1 MISFPTEWVETPL
14 DNIADWGSGGT
25 PSRKNED
32 YYGGDIP
39 WFKTGDLGERIIKKP
54 SEYITELGLKN
65 SSAKIFPKGAVAIAM
80 YGATIGKVSILGIDA
95 TTNQACAVGNPKP
108 NVTTSEFL
116 YYFLLNEKDVFVAK
130 GKGGAQPNISQGL
143 IKEHVVYLPPVAEQ
157 KEIVDRL
164 DILLAQVEATQ
175 ARLARIPYIIKQFR
189 QSVLAAAVSGKLTE
203 EWRIK
208 HANTPWLDGVL
219 GDFINKPTY
228 GSSAK
233 SDKDGLVPVLRMG
246 NLQNGKLDWTEL
258 VYTSDEVEI
267 EKFKLKTGDVLFNR
281 TNSPELVGKTS
292 IYRGE
297 RTAIY
302 AGYLIKISC
311 LPVLNPE
318 FLNYHLNSPSA
329 RAYCYAVKSD
339 GVSQSNINAKK
350 LAEYPMLL
358 PHPAEQTEIVRR
370 VEQLFAYA
378 DTIEQQAKV
387 AKAQVDKLTQAILAK
402 AFRGE
407 LTADWRAANPD
418 LINGDHSA
426 EALLAKINSERQEM
440 KLANKK
446 ADGKLKAKKNHQP
459 KKNSDS
465 AVINLINKKG
475 IAKPQD
481 IFNELKAY
489 MVLRDV
495 LKEISQLLDQNLI
508 REVDI
513 DGQKHLEI
521 NR

>member
-1 MISFPTEWVETPL
+1 MSQLPRGWVET
-14 DNIADWGSGGT
+14 NF
-25 PSRKNED
+25 ED
-32 YYGGDIP
+32 VCDYIQRGKGPKYAEFSEYPVVNQKAVRWFGIQEEHLKYVHPEQWDKWDELRYIREGDIL
-39 WFKTGDLGERIIKKP
+39 WNSTGTG
-54 SEYITELGLKN
+54 
-65 SSAKIFPKGAVAIAM
+65 
-80 YGATIGKVSILGIDA
+80 TIGRACHIDQTQLSKAKVVDSHITIVRTNKLVESKFAFYWIMHPEIQGNINGLYNGS
-95 TTNQACAVGNPKP
+95 TNQVELSKKIIESTRFPLAP
-108 NVTTSEFL
+108 L
-116 YYFLLNEKDVFVAK
+116 
-130 GKGGAQPNISQGL
+130 
-143 IKEHVVYLPPVAEQ
+143 AEQ
-157 KEIVDRL
+157 TCIVKKL
-164 DILLAQVEATQ
+164 DEVLAQVEATQ
-175 ARLARIPYIIKQFR
+175 ARLARIPDIIKLFR
-189 QSVLAAAVSGKLTE
+189 QSVLSAAVSGKLTE

-267 EKFKLKTGDVLFNR
+267 KKYKLRTGDVLFNR

-350 LAEYPMLL
+350 LAEYPMSL
-358 PHPAEQTEIVRR
+358 PQPAEQTEIVRR
-370 VEQLFAYA
+370 VEQLFTYA
-378 DTIEQQAKV
+378 DSIEQQAKA
-387 AKAQVDKLTQAILAK
+387 AKARVDNLTQAILAK

-418 LINGDHSA
+418 LISGDNSA
-426 EALLAKINSERQEM
+426 AALLARIQAER
-440 KLANKK
+440 AT
-446 ADGKLKAKKNHQP
+446 ASG
-459 KKNSDS
+459 
-465 AVINLINKKG
+465 KKG
-475 IAKPQD
+475 KRGTSKTRTTD
-481 IFNELKAY
+481 
-489 MVLRDV
+489 
-495 LKEISQLLDQNLI
+495 
-508 REVDI
+508 
-513 DGQKHLEI
+513 
-521 NR
+521 